1 MHPHEI
7 VTQAVWWWRRS
18 PTCVAGLC
26 RHFLRLFSETMYVPQ
41 YEITSVDLDY
51 EDGRELLTTLGRTL
65 SGIPDGP
72 GRGGSP
78 RNRPAAG
85 RPWPT
90 DGLVRARACAR
101 RVRIGVADR
110 VKKFWGTRPRTCPGK
125 VSVCSPGVSL
135 ISAQYPSAA
144 NLLSV
149 GWEILGIG
157 ALSWTGVKV
166 ESTWT
171 RSLLRLPRKAGM
183 SVIKNFGTQGKG

>member
-1 MHPHEI
+1 MVRAAGAALAIGQRLVAHG
-7 VTQAVWWWRRS
+7 QQMGS
-18 PTCVAGLC
+18 CVPVRVRAACVLVLLTGS
-26 RHFLRLFSETMYVPQ
+26 RNSGARAHVYVP
-41 YEITSVDLDY
+41 YVCA
-51 EDGRELLTTLGRTL
+51 
-65 SGIPDGP
+65 
-72 GRGGSP
+72 P
-78 RNRPAAG
+78 RAY
-85 RPWPT
+85 W
-90 DGLVRARACAR
+90 CCYQ
-101 RVRIGVADR
+101 